1 MTNPTERY
9 YRVSINGYGGECAYM
24 SISEAA
30 YDFWESLV
38 GDYGDADLVAYM
50 VTDEGD
56 EPEYE
61 DIDSM
66 PEEAQFLHDVDED
79 NYKRPWYESHTE
91 FEHTY
96 GAEYGS
102 AFMDINEVDSDD
114 YDATI
119 VNEIIQ
125 SKDIQELNEEI
136 GVGSDWEKEL
146 VEGGE
151 CERPEGYIA
160 QLYSSEKGCFFEGT
174 IKTKGEFDTNKLRIY
189 TTEYLN
195 GEDTITGV
203 EYDGEEVFNEG
214 SETEGKGYYAGVW
227 EN

>member
-1 MTNPTERY
+1 MSTENNRY
-9 YRVSINGYGGECAYM
+9 YRVSISGYGGEGTYM
-24 SISEAA
+24 SIPKAA
-30 YDFWESLV
+30 YEFWESLV
-38 GDYGDADLVAYM
+38 GDYGDTDLVTYM
-50 VTDEGD
+50 LEEDGD

-66 PEEAQFLHDVDED
+66 PEEAQFLHED

-91 FEHTY
+91 FEHAC

-136 GVGSDWEKEL
+136 GEDSDWEKEL
-146 VEGGE
+146 VEGSE
-151 CERPEGYIA
+151 CERPEGYVA
-160 QLYSSEKGCFFEGT
+160 QLYSREKGCFFEGT
-174 IKTKGEFDTNKLRIY
+174 IKTQGEFDTDKLRMY

-195 GEDTITGV
+195 GEYIITGV
-203 EYDGEEVFNEG
+203 EYDGEEVFPSDG
-214 SETEGKGYYAGVW
+214 IETQGTGYYAGVW